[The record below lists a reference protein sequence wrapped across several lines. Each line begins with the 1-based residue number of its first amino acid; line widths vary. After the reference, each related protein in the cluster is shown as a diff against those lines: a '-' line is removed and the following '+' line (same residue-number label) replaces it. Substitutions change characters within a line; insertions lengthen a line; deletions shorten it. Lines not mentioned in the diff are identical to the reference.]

1 MVVYDNNMVIS
12 FKQKEIRFKPRI
24 KLNNNRDNT
33 LKNDSDN
40 DEDDS
45 PAPLS

>member
-12 FKQKEIRFKPRI
+12 FNQKEIHFKTRI